1 MMEAFADRPISIS
14 ITGGIQDSPYSEGGA
29 AMKKSV
35 LIIGVLLICVM
46 SFPLAAT
53 AAEKFPIHPVVI
65 NVGQGAG
72 GSTDMIARALQPF
85 LSREL
90 KTSVIVQNQ
99 VGAGGDVVNNFI
111 WKAKPDGY
119 NLVMMV
125 LPSYTIRE
133 LIKKQ
138 NFNIL
143 EMSYISGVAG
153 GDCNSIAVPYNSP
166 IKNFDDLKK
175 MASEKSI
182 SLGGTLRGS
191 NSWYASILMREAAGV
206 KFKFVPYDSGTEA
219 ITAAGGGHVDVA
231 ITSIISATQAVE
243 NKLVRLIAIFGEK
256 REPNYP
262 NIPTM
267 IELGYKEVYFST
279 RQGLC
284 GPPKMP
290 KEIIDVIAKATA
302 KAVKDPKFK
311 EIADRQGFTIDP
323 MSGPD
328 FHKWG
333 VAINAQAKKYLTK
346 AGEIK

>member
-1 MMEAFADRPISIS
+1 
-14 ITGGIQDSPYSEGGA
+14 
-29 AMKKSV
+29 MKKFV
-35 LIIGVLLICVM
+35 LIFAMLLLCVT
-46 SFPLAAT
+46 SLPLAAT
-53 AAEKFPIHPVVI
+53 GAEKFPTKPIVI

-85 LSREL
+85 LTKEM

-99 VGAGGDVVNNFI
+99 TGAGGDVVNNFI

-119 NLVMMV
+119 NLVMTV
-125 LPSYTIRE
+125 LPSYTLRE

-138 NFNIL
+138 IFKVL
-143 EMSYISGVAG
+143 EMSFISGIAG

-166 IKNFDDLKK
+166 IKNFEDLKK
-175 MASEKSI
+175 AAAEKPL

-191 NSWYASILMREAAGV
+191 NSWYASIMLREAAGV
-206 KFKFVPYDSGTEA
+206 KCKFVPYDSGTEA
-219 ITAAGGGHVDVA
+219 ITAAGGGHVEVA

-243 NKLVRLIAIFGEK
+243 NKLVRLIAIFGEQ

-267 IELGYKEVYFST
+267 IDLGYKDVYFST
-279 RQGLC
+279 RQGLA
-284 GPPKMP
+284 GPPGMSKD
-290 KEIIDVIAKATA
+290 IINVIAQAAA
-302 KAVKDPKFK
+302 KAVKEPRFK
-311 EIADRQGFTIDP
+311 EIAKRQGFTIDP
-323 MSGPD
+323 MSGPE

-346 AGEIK
+346 AGEIQ